1 MNESVVFG
9 RGQGESVLVQLTEK
23 QWMIVDSCTNDN
35 KEPAALAYLQN
46 LGLDPNEHVK
56 IIVISHFHNDHIK
69 GLSKIIEA
77 CPKADICISSAL
89 NTKEFEAYIK
99 AISDPDAEFAQIS
112 EFNKIMRHFN
122 DLKTQGRLK
131 FAIADRFIFKN
142 DNISVVSLSPCDNDI
157 TESNLNFANLI
168 KVKNNTNSSEKSAA
182 IINPNH
188 YSVVLRIFDET
199 SKHEM
204 LLGSD
209 LEVRTNGGWDAVCSC
224 ALSPK
229 PNKVNVFK
237 IPHHGSVTGYH
248 EDTWNKLINNAP
260 ECLLTTYNSVL
271 PAEDMMKKYG
281 SKAKGLYCASTPSNY
296 KKPDNL
302 KNILRSLE
310 RSNSSAVFQRKNS
323 RYGYI
328 TVKGY
333 LSDSP
338 VINIHGDAV
347 KIA

>member
-1 MNESVVFG
+1 
-9 RGQGESVLVQLTEK
+9 
-23 QWMIVDSCTNDN
+23 
-35 KEPAALAYLQN
+35 
-46 LGLDPNEHVK
+46 
-56 IIVISHFHNDHIK
+56 
-69 GLSKIIEA
+69 
-77 CPKADICISSAL
+77 
-89 NTKEFEAYIK
+89 
-99 AISDPDAEFAQIS
+99 
-112 EFNKIMRHFN
+112 NKIMRHFN

-182 IINPNH
+182 LINPNH

-199 SKHEM
+199 AKHEM

-248 EDTWNKLINNAP
+248 E
-260 ECLLTTYNSVL
+260 
-271 PAEDMMKKYG
+271 
-281 SKAKGLYCASTPSNY
+281 
-296 KKPDNL
+296 
-302 KNILRSLE
+302 
-310 RSNSSAVFQRKNS
+310 
-323 RYGYI
+323 
-328 TVKGY
+328 
-333 LSDSP
+333 
-338 VINIHGDAV
+338 
-347 KIA
+347 